1 MSRPV
6 RGQWAQSAATGSALE
21 REAAALSS
29 QSYDAYIRAGQ
40 RSTSP
45 RDPTAFRVTLIG
57 PKDCGKTCIVRRIF
71 TAATAQYVSRT
82 EPTIAEEGYQ
92 VDLNS
97 QPITV
102 IDLSGNEDFLDNIHE
117 NLQHTDL
124 LLAVIDASQPMS
136 SISLMARMLRKLI
149 EMQAT
154 RPDQTA
160 LAGLCTWL
168 IINKCDLTS
177 TEWEATMSDPSA
189 KERLVYIRE
198 KVKTSRYREFSICCH
213 GNDSLARLS
222 AERLRDAVVSHH
234 TVWVYNNRSLAMQP
248 RSAPGS
254 AATSTNTTPR
264 TNLSRSNSTSH
275 AGSSTGALAAMSSPD
290 LTTESPL
297 TSAGRTTSPRSPTHS
312 PSNSGKFSPGAN
324 AGCALQ

>member
-21 REAAALSS
+21 REAAALSA

-45 RDPTAFRVTLIG
+45 RDPTAFRVTLVG

-71 TAATAQYVSRT
+71 TAANSPYVSRT

-102 IDLSGNEDFLDNIHE
+102 IDLSGDEEFIDNIHE

-124 LLAVIDASQPMS
+124 LLAVVDASQPMS

-149 EMQAT
+149 DMQAA
-154 RPDQTA
+154 RPDQNE
-160 LAGLCTWL
+160 LRGLCTWL
-168 IINKCDLTS
+168 IINKCDLTN

-189 KERLVYIRE
+189 KERLAYIRE
-198 KVKTSRYREFSICCH
+198 RVKTSHYREFSICCH
-213 GNDSLARLS
+213 GNDALARFS
-222 AERLRDAVVSHH
+222 AERLRDAVVSYH
-234 TVWVYNNRSLAMQP
+234 TGWVYGHRNRVMQTN
-248 RSAPGS
+248 SAQGS
-254 AATSTNTTPR
+254 TATSTSTTPR
-264 TNLSRSNSTSH
+264 NNLSRSNSTSH
-275 AGSSTGALAAMSSPD
+275 TSSSGALSAMSSPD
-290 LTTESPL
+290 LTTESPP
-297 TSAGRTTSPRSPTHS
+297 TSANRATSPRSPTRS

-324 AGCALQ
+324 AGCVLQ